1 MEIKRSGQAVAD
13 ARRSENIAAAQAKGD
28 AMLEYVAMMA
38 DVEIPYDEGEE
49 SPMGEGAVYMATV
62 KLSAYAKKVQTFYLN
77 GFWSASMVGDALE
90 KGRITKKEHDA
101 ILASKES

>member
-38 DVEIPYDEGEE
+38 DEIPDDEGEE
-49 SPMGEGAVYMATV
+49 SPMGEGAV
-62 KLSAYAKKVQTFYLN
+62 
-77 GFWSASMVGDALE
+77 
-90 KGRITKKEHDA
+90 
-101 ILASKES
+101 